1 MKRIAGIFATIV
13 RRGGDQMTDCKFES
27 IAAAVEYIESHLDE
41 KVDLK
46 LVADAVHYSK
56 YHLHRIFSGTV
67 GLTIHNY
74 TQRRRLTEAAK
85 LLAFSEKPIMEIAL
99 EAGYESQQ
107 AFTGAFTAMYKQ
119 PPRRYREGKRFYPLQ
134 LPFHPGENRTVP
146 RGATAWE
153 IAYALEKDIPCWME
167 LVRQVIGGFPHL
179 YEEEYLPVLRE
190 QIRRRQA
197 LILKDGASA
206 AGILLFSR
214 EMNTIG
220 FFGVH
225 PFYRNLGVPEALLDR
240 VLAELGRDCEVSIT
254 TYREGDRADTGQR
267 RAIMALGFAEA
278 EMLVEY
284 GYPTQRF
291 VLKRGG
297 VFGGESPADGSSSA
311 H

>member
-119 PPRRYREGKRFYPLQ
+119 PPRRYREGERFYPLQ

-153 IAYALEKDIPCWME
+153 DRLCLGEGHS
-167 LVRQVIGGFPHL
+167 LL
-179 YEEEYLPVLRE
+179 
-190 QIRRRQA
+190 
-197 LILKDGASA
+197 DGAGPAGNRRLSA
-206 AGILLFSR
+206 S
-214 EMNTIG
+214 
-220 FFGVH
+220 V
-225 PFYRNLGVPEALLDR
+225 
-240 VLAELGRDCEVSIT
+240 
-254 TYREGDRADTGQR
+254 
-267 RAIMALGFAEA
+267 
-278 EMLVEY
+278 
-284 GYPTQRF
+284 
-291 VLKRGG
+291 
-297 VFGGESPADGSSSA
+297 
-311 H
+311 